1 MNTEYMEPFQTT
13 MQPAPERQQQES
25 RDEDSVRTPQQQA
38 PSTPMPSVR
47 EDVILNAM
55 KAMEMRLE
63 KRLDRLDTKLNAL
76 HQMVLKIKDKS
87 MAESSN
93 VGIASQSPHISDFDD
108 INYIV
113 NDIQTIVSNN

>member
-1 MNTEYMEPFQTT
+1 LNTEYMEPFQTT

-25 RDEDSVRTPQQQA
+25 CDEDSVRTPQQQA
-38 PSTPMPSVR
+38 PSTPSTLMPSVR
-47 EDVILNAM
+47 EDVILTAM

-93 VGIASQSPHISDFDD
+93 AGIAPHL
-108 INYIV
+108 
-113 NDIQTIVSNN
+113 